1 MPIDD
6 NADSTFVDVL
16 ELSLR
21 GTHGSTSHVVR
32 PGQSCRIGSGSEVDL
47 QLGDPTVSRDHLDL
61 CWDGARL
68 AVRDLGSR
76 NGTRIDGK
84 KIKAHVDE
92 TVAEGSTLQIGEVDI
107 VRRRL
112 CAGDGELV
120 LALEQPVEPEARQ
133 NVHATLAPAPIDA
146 FSRDA
151 LPALLDHLQSAC
163 TRADFA
169 RRLGQAL
176 YSSLPLAMLEVSLHD
191 DETTAEHGLLF
202 AAPQPMNVQEK
213 AVAEEHRLCDIRFA
227 AQWKRGY
234 TEQAFDPIWR
244 IAERLLK
251 LCVEPDVRR
260 ASKPVNNRFA
270 TTSLDPEMQRI
281 YRRARRAALGGIHV
295 LIRGESGTGKEV
307 LARFIHAEGGKDRA
321 FEALNCAALPTD
333 LLEAELFGVE
343 SRVATGVDARAGI
356 FERANGGCLFLDEIG
371 DMALTTQA
379 RILRVLQEGE
389 VTRVGGSRS
398 RPARVQIISA
408 THKPIEKMVAD
419 GSFRLDLLH
428 RISDWE
434 VILPPLRERLVDIGN
449 LALHFLARAASER
462 GIALSGI
469 TRSALDAL
477 IAYEWPGN
485 IRELERE
492 IGRIAVFLD
501 PGAAVTS
508 ADLRVQIRD
517 AGANSPDSGS
527 SLEAQLAHAEQQ
539 IIQKTLARL
548 DGNVSAAADALGV
561 SRATLY
567 RRIAPAAD
575 DT

>member
-1 MPIDD
+1 MPIND
-6 NADSTFVDVL
+6 NTESGVADVL

-21 GTHGSTSHVVR
+21 GTHGSTHHVVR
-32 PGQSCRIGSGSEVDL
+32 PGESCRIGSGSDVDL
-47 QLGDPTVSRDHLDL
+47 QIGDPTVSRDHLEL
-61 CWDGARL
+61 AWNGESL

-76 NGTRIDGK
+76 NGTHIDGK
-84 KIKAHVDE
+84 RIKSHADE
-92 TVAEGSTLQIGEVDI
+92 TVAEGSRLQIGEVDI
-107 VRRRL
+107 VWRRL

-120 LALEQPVEPEARQ
+120 LALDPPEEAGLRQ
-133 NVHATLAPAPIDA
+133 TAHATLAPAPIDG

-151 LPALLDHLQSAC
+151 LPALLGHLQSHCA
-163 TRADFA
+163 RADFA
-169 RRLGQAL
+169 RRLGEAL

-191 DETTAEHGLLF
+191 DETVAESGLLF
-202 AAPQPMNVQEK
+202 AAPRPMNAQE
-213 AVAEEHRLCDIRFA
+213 ADAAEEHRLCGIRFA
-227 AQWKRGY
+227 AQWKHGY
-234 TEQAFDPIWR
+234 TEQAFDPVWNIVQG
-244 IAERLLK
+244 LLK
-251 LCVEPDVRR
+251 LCVEPEARQ
-260 ASKPVNNRFA
+260 ATKPVSNRFA
-270 TTSLDPEMQRI
+270 TTSLDPAMQRI
-281 YRRARRAALGGIHV
+281 YRRARRAAVGGIHV

-307 LARFIHAEGGKDRA
+307 LARFIHAEGGKGRP

-371 DMALTTQA
+371 DMAVTTQA
-379 RILRVLQEGE
+379 RILRALQEGE

-398 RPARVQIISA
+398 RQARVQIISA
-408 THKPIEKMVAD
+408 TNKPIEQMVAE

-434 VILPPLRERLVDIGN
+434 VILPPLRERLVDVGN

-508 ADLRVQIRD
+508 ADLRAIIRD
-517 AGANSPDSGS
+517 AGTSAPGADA

-567 RRIAPAAD
+567 RRLSPPPECD
-575 DT
+575 

>member
-6 NADSTFVDVL
+6 ITDSGVVDVL
-16 ELSLR
+16 ELSLK
-21 GTHGSTSHVVR
+21 GTHGNTRHIIR
-32 PGQSCRIGSGSEVDL
+32 RGEPCRIGSGDEVDL
-47 QLGDPTVSRDHLDL
+47 QIGDPTVSREHLEIR
-61 CWDGARL
+61 WDGNSL
-68 AVRDLGSR
+68 SVCDLGSR
-76 NGTRIDGK
+76 NGTRIAGK
-84 KIKAHVDE
+84 KIKAHASE
-92 TVAEGSTLQIGEVDI
+92 TVAEGSALQIGEVDI

-112 CAGDGELV
+112 RAGDGELV
-120 LALEQPVEPEARQ
+120 LSLDQPLEVSARQ
-133 NVHATLAPAPIDA
+133 PASATLAPAPIDA
-146 FSRDA
+146 FSRNA

-163 TRADFA
+163 TRTDFA
-169 RRLGQAL
+169 RRLGEAL
-176 YSSLPLAMLEVSLHD
+176 YASLPLAMLEISAHD
-191 DETTAEHGLLF
+191 EETVTDHGMLF
-202 AAPQPMNVQEK
+202 AAPRPMNVQERD
-213 AVAEEHRLCDIRFA
+213 AAEAHRLSGVHFV
-227 AQWKRGY
+227 AQWNPGY
-234 TEQAFDPIWR
+234 TEKAFDPVWR
-244 IAERLLK
+244 IVEGLLK
-251 LCVEPDVRR
+251 LCVEPEFRQ
-260 ASKPVNNRFA
+260 ASKPANNRIA
-270 TTSLDPEMQRI
+270 TTSLDTAVQSI
-281 YRRARRAALGGIHV
+281 YRRARRAAVGGIHV

-307 LARFIHAEGGKDRA
+307 LARFIHAEGGKDRP

-371 DMALTTQA
+371 DMAATTQA

-398 RPARVQIISA
+398 RPARVQVISA
-408 THKPIEKMVAD
+408 TNKPIEKMVAE

-434 VILPPLRERLVDIGN
+434 VTLPPLRERLVDIGN
-449 LALHFLARAASER
+449 LALYFLARAANER

-508 ADLRVQIRD
+508 ADLRVLIRD
-517 AGANSPDSGS
+517 AGANAPDTDA

-539 IIQKTLARL
+539 IIQKTLTRL
-548 DGNVSAAADALGV
+548 DGNISAAADALGV

-567 RRIAPAAD
+567 RRLALPAEHD
-575 DT
+575 